1 MNRLL
6 LLCASHSYRAG
17 AFLSAAR
24 ELGVAVTVGSDRRQV
39 LSGLV
44 PDGNLT
50 LDFGQPP
57 RMVGQI
63 LEFAER
69 VPIHAVLAA
78 DDDGA
83 LPAAMA
89 GAALGLRHAAVEAV
103 MACRDKFLMRV
114 TLERAGRPGPR
125 VERIP
130 LASDPQAAAARV
142 GYPCVL
148 KPVALAA
155 SRGVIRANDPAGFV
169 AAFHR
174 IAALLARPDARGLG
188 PAADAF
194 LLVESYLP
202 GGEVAVEGLITHGRL
217 RVLAIF
223 DKPDPLEGPFFEET
237 IYVTP
242 SRRSEPE
249 QHAIELETASAASAL
264 GLTEGPVHAELRV
277 HQGRATVVEIA
288 PRSIGGLCSR
298 ALRFGPGASLE
309 ELILRHALGLEGAGM
324 EREPGAAGVL
334 MLPIPRA
341 GVLEA
346 VRGQDQARAVPGI
359 EDLRLTIPLG
369 TPVEPLPEGARY
381 LGFLFARGRVPEEVE
396 TALREAQRRLE
407 VSIVAPR
414 SAAAERPMETA

>member
-6 LLCASHSYRAG
+6 LLTASHSYRAG
-17 AFLSAAR
+17 AFLNAAR
-24 ELGVAVTVGSDRRQV
+24 AIGVPVTVGTDRRQV
-39 LSGLV
+39 LARLH
-44 PDGNLT
+44 PEGNLE
-50 LDFGQPP
+50 LDFEDPP
-57 RMVGQI
+57 RMVEAI

-69 VPIHAVLAA
+69 VPIHAVVAA

-89 GAALGLRHAAVEAV
+89 GAALGLRHVPIEAV
-103 MACRDKFLMRV
+103 MSCRDKFLMRV

-125 VERIP
+125 FERVP
-130 LASDPQAAAARV
+130 LSADPESVAARTDF
-142 GYPCVL
+142 PCVL
-148 KPVALAA
+148 KPIALAA
-155 SRGVIRANDPAGFV
+155 SRGVIRADDRDGWI

-174 IAALLARPDARGLG
+174 ITRLLARADARGLG
-188 PAADAF
+188 PSTDHF
-194 LLVESYLP
+194 LLVEDYLP
-202 GGEVAVEGLITHGRL
+202 GAEVAVEGLITHGRL

-242 SRRSEPE
+242 SRRPE
-249 QHAIELETASAASAL
+249 AEQRAIVEETAAAAAAL
-264 GLTEGPVHAELRV
+264 GLSDGPLHAELRV
-277 HQGRATVVEIA
+277 HQGRATVLEIA

-298 ALRFGPGASLE
+298 TLRFGTGASLE

-324 EREPGAAGVL
+324 EREAGAAGVM
-334 MLPIPRA
+334 MLPIGRA
-341 GVLEA
+341 GVLQA

-381 LGFLFARGRVPEEVE
+381 LGFLFARADAPGEVE
-396 TALREAQRRLE
+396 AALREAHRRLD
-407 VSIVAPR
+407 VSIVAPQG
-414 SAAAERPMETA
+414 AAAEQRVESS